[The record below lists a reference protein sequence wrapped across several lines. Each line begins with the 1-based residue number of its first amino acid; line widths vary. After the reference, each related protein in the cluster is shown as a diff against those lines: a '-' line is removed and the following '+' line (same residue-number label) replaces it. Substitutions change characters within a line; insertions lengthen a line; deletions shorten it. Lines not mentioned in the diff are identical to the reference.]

1 MQSILDTSLRLNNEV
16 RKLSELQNLV
26 LVAKKGDKDAFAQL
40 YQHIYKDLYK
50 FAYYV
55 LKNDQDAQD
64 AVSDAVMDVYAGIS
78 KLKNADAFRSWMFK
92 ILSAK
97 CKRKLKTYVV
107 RNQESDLDDVELSVS
122 GSEESLELK
131 QALSILSDE
140 ERMIVSLTVFGGY
153 DSAEIGKM
161 LNLNR
166 NTVRSKHSRALAKM
180 RTVLTTEKMGK
191 EEGGRANRSEDKKRF

>member
-64 AVSDAVMDVYAGIS
+64 AVSDAVMDAYAGIS

-107 RNQESDLDDVELSVS
+107 RTQESDLDDVELSVS

>member
-16 RKLSELQNLV
+16 RELSELQNLV

-64 AVSDAVMDVYAGIS
+64 AVSDAVIDAYAGIS

-97 CKRKLKTYVV
+97 SKRTLKTYLV
-107 RNQESDLDDVELSVS
+107 RNHERDLDDVERTVR

-131 QALSILSDE
+131 QALGILSDE

-191 EEGGRANRSEDKKRF
+191 EEGGRANRS

>member
-1 MQSILDTSLRLNNEV
+1 MEDTDILQSILDTSLRLNNEV

-64 AVSDAVMDVYAGIS
+64 AVSDAVMDAYAGIS

-97 CKRKLKTYVV
+97 CKRKLE
-107 RNQESDLDDVELSVS
+107 NLCGAES
-122 GSEESLELK
+122 G
-131 QALSILSDE
+131 
-140 ERMIVSLTVFGGY
+140 
-153 DSAEIGKM
+153 
-161 LNLNR
+161 
-166 NTVRSKHSRALAKM
+166 
-180 RTVLTTEKMGK
+180 
-191 EEGGRANRSEDKKRF
+191 KRFGRCRAVGKRLRRIAGAETGTQHFERRGAY

>member
-16 RKLSELQNLV
+16 RELSELQNLV

-64 AVSDAVMDVYAGIS
+64 AVSDAVIDAYAGIS

-97 CKRKLKTYVV
+97 CKRKLTTYVV
-107 RNQESDLDDVELSVS
+107 RNPESDLDDVELSVS

-131 QALSILSDE
+131 QALGILSDE

-191 EEGGRANRSEDKKRF
+191 EEGGRANRS